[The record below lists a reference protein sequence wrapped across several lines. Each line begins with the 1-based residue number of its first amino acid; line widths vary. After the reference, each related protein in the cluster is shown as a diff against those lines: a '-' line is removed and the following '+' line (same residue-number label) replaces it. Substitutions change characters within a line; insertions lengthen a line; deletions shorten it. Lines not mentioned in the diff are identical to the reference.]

1 MSVGFKMYECYGE
14 RQREREEEKARHEEE
29 VKKKKE
35 GRRVES
41 GYTVLIFIIG
51 GRLSVNET

>member
-1 MSVGFKMYECYGE
+1 MLWRETEGE
-14 RQREREEEKARHEEE
+14 GEEEKARHEEE

>member
-1 MSVGFKMYECYGE
+1 MYECYGE